1 MFEAVV
7 NEIANRINEVEFNP
21 VNKPYSTREKYTKPR
36 TRNRKS
42 VDQER
47 FLFAVSHILTD
58 LFMANHSVPKRYCK
72 IHLGR
77 DHYNNTSKYSNPKL
91 GYEAICDASVHVCC
105 IVNLTGATKWI
116 DY

>member
-42 VDQER
+42 ADQER
-47 FLFAVSHILTD
+47 FIYV
-58 LFMANHSVPKRYCK
+58 K
-72 IHLGR
+72 IITVTHP
-77 DHYNNTSKYSNPKL
+77 NTVIPS
-91 GYEAICDASVHVCC
+91 
-105 IVNLTGATKWI
+105 
-116 DY
+116 